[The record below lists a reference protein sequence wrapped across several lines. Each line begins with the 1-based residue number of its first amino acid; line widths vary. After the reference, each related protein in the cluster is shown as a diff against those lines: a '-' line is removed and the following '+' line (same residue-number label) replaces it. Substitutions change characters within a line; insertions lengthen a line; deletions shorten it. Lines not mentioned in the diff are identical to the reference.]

1 MTREGIARAERY
13 AVKFTSLHYS
23 RRITKYI
30 SPDYKGL
37 NPTTTALRASI
48 FDDEEDPEEAE
59 SFKEITTAYLL
70 NKYRDCKVEADG
82 TEQCRFLCD
91 QKQIEEILVSILPPM
106 AKSAL
111 AEEVETV
118 MSKFE
123 GKKEVEPAPFV
134 QAMMDNSYWQG
145 AGALVVKELI
155 FLDCLYHYYRDNQV
169 LLEDEM
175 YNELKE
181 QLTWEG
187 SAVATM
193 RGNEALFVTAV
204 ANSRRGTPIMEDSEY
219 STLKEE
225 LKQAGSWVAAR
236 EYDPLEKL
244 GLQTFVSYLH
254 GAME

>member
-1 MTREGIARAERY
+1 MFKPT
-13 AVKFTSLHYS
+13 LHYSYS
-23 RRITKYI
+23 RRIKKYT
-30 SPDYKGL
+30 SPDYKSL
-37 NPTTTALRASI
+37 NPTATALRCSI

-70 NKYRDCKVEADG
+70 NKYRDCKEEADG

-106 AKSAL
+106 TKSAL
-111 AEEVETV
+111 AVEVETV

-123 GKKEVEPAPFV
+123 GKTEVEPAPFV

-145 AGALVVKELI
+145 AGTLVVKELI

-225 LKQAGSWVAAR
+225 LKQAGSWVATR
-236 EYDPLEKL
+236 EFDPLEKL